1 MRGQKHGHKGVFS
14 EEFGRTPIRL
24 TPGCPE
30 MGESPQISFSA
41 KCLWQS
47 LQRLRK
53 PIYTEWPKLQ
63 LPCHRAKT
71 ICAPA
76 AGGTRDTVPRAG
88 PPGCAHSHYGC
99 AAPGWRTADRGHWS
113 ASTARAG

>member
-30 MGESPQISFSA
+30 IGESPQISFSA

-63 LPCHRAKT
+63 LPCHRA
-71 ICAPA
+71 IMAEPLE
-76 AGGTRDTVPRAG
+76 AGGQDMEQEPPDEFDGIEGHEPSTVAMG
-88 PPGCAHSHYGC
+88 LIFPPK
-99 AAPGWRTADRGHWS
+99 GHPPVLQ
-113 ASTARAG
+113 R